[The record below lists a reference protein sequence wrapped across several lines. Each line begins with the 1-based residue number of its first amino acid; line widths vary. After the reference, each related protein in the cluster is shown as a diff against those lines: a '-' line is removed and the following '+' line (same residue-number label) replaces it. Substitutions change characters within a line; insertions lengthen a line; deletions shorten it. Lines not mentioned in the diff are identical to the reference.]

1 VVIVSSLVYLSL
13 VILFAFRIVSHLET
27 PPNGGSRLH
36 LFLAWAILAWS
47 LFLLPFH
54 FLGFVDLALGY
65 RVVGPGYACFVLG
78 TSLIVFLFWERAGG
92 VRSRS
97 AAGPPL
103 STAVVQRTPP
113 IGTLGLI
120 LFVLGLLF
128 FGLVRITGYPIG
140 IEGLAYHLPIG
151 VHAFQTGSLRIWDP
165 AFMHAYPANQS
176 LYLGFLL
183 GIFPEQFVSAANMPF
198 LALLALALMGLG
210 RTVTQDPDA
219 ASLAALGI
227 ATMPIVIR
235 ASETIESD
243 IGGLALLAVAAYFTL
258 AGPGRKR
265 DRYVLAGIAAGL
277 AFGFKSLHLVGAV
290 VLGFIAAVHEYR
302 GDGNGGSS
310 LPRAL
315 RSFSLFAAAG
325 LAAGSFWLLRNYV
338 EFGNPLYPVFLP
350 HIFFLFGWSEPPDAF
365 IVGNLGTQI
374 LWVDSG
380 WEWLLYPWRE
390 RGPLNLG
397 PFFALLAPVSAL
409 YVAWRLSGKRLA
421 NRFTLATM
429 LACCLVISAI
439 WWLLG
444 DRQPRYVMG
453 ALVFLAPLTAWT
465 LSQLDNRVR
474 RFFNCVVVLAM
485 FLAFSL
491 SLFSSGLDLVRRT
504 VLTNQS
510 ERFLFYQYPRE
521 IDELPAGS
529 VVVNLGFDHRDGGN
543 HRSRAWHYPL
553 LGKGLTN
560 RVVSFSEAV
569 RLFAASPY
577 ETQEAPTYRLSIKG
591 LRAINATHL
600 FVIGKIDVEFEDGL
614 SVIEQ
619 GRLDENPVTRTPLD
633 EPRVL
638 YQIRYVN

>member
-1 VVIVSSLVYLSL
+1 MSRHVAQPVDGGANPLHQVLVWAVV
-13 VILFAFRIVSHLET
+13 
-27 PPNGGSRLH
+27 
-36 LFLAWAILAWS
+36 AWS
-47 LFLLPFH
+47 LFLFPFH
-54 FLGFVDLALGY
+54 LLGIVDLALGY
-65 RVVGPGYACFVLG
+65 RLVDPGSACLVLG

-97 AAGPPL
+97 DAGPPL
-103 STAVVQRTPP
+103 STAVVQRTPM
-113 IGTLGLI
+113 IGSLGLI
-120 LFVLGLLF
+120 LFALGLLV

-183 GIFPEQFVSAANMPF
+183 GIFPEHLVSAANIPF
-198 LALLALALMGLG
+198 LALLALALVGLG
-210 RTVTQDPDA
+210 RTVTQDSDA

-243 IGGLALLAVAAYFTL
+243 IGGMALLAVAAYFTL
-258 AGPGRKR
+258 TGAGRKR
-265 DRYVLAGIAAGL
+265 DRYALAGIAAGL

-310 LPRAL
+310 LPRAV
-315 RSFSLFAAAG
+315 RSFSLFTAAG

-350 HIFFLFGWSEPPDAF
+350 HIFSLLGWTEPPDGF
-365 IVGNLGTQI
+365 IVGNLGTQL

-390 RGPLNLG
+390 RGSLNLG
-397 PFFALLAPVSAL
+397 PFFALLAPVSVFYA
-409 YVAWRLSGKRLA
+409 VWRLAGKRLA
-421 NRFTLATM
+421 NRFTLAAM
-429 LACCLVISAI
+429 LTGCLVISAI

-444 DRQPRYVMG
+444 DRQPRYATG

-504 VLTNQS
+504 ALTNQS

-543 HRSRAWHYPL
+543 HRTRTWHYPL
-553 LGKGLTN
+553 LGKELTN

-577 ETQEAPTYRLSIKG
+577 ETQNAPAYRLSVKG

-614 SVIEQ
+614 SLIEQ